1 MTRLLVCCIKTTLN
15 MFHNGNTVKKTILF
29 LLLFSALFLNAASH
43 DVRLFTI
50 DGVYYNS
57 KKVRK
62 QIATKYIVVD
72 FFSSTCPP
80 CIKSLPKLEKLYKKY
95 HSKGLQVVV
104 VAQPAGF
111 DSEKIEKQKLTEIAS
126 THKISFPLVFDM
138 WQKAAERYK
147 VGKDGSYDVPQYFIL
162 NKKGEIVFTSR
173 KFKELAKEIVAIMK

>member
-1 MTRLLVCCIKTTLN
+1 L
-15 MFHNGNTVKKTILF
+15 KKTILF
-29 LLLFSALFLNAASH
+29 LLLFSALFVSAATH

-62 QIATKYIVVD
+62 QRSTKYIVVD
-72 FFSSTCPP
+72 FFSSTCQP
-80 CIKSLPKLEKLYKKY
+80 CVESLPKLEKLYKKY
-95 HSKGLQVVV
+95 HLKGLKVVV

-126 THKISFPLVFDM
+126 THKISFPMVFDM

-162 NKKGEIVFTSR
+162 NKKGKIIFTAR
-173 KFKELAKEIVAIMK
+173 KFKELEKKIVTIMK

>member
-1 MTRLLVCCIKTTLN
+1 M
-15 MFHNGNTVKKTILF
+15 KKSILF
-29 LLLFSALFLNAASH
+29 LLLFCVLFLSAATH

-62 QIATKYIVVD
+62 QLSTKYIVVD
-72 FFSSTCPP
+72 FFSSTCQP
-80 CIKSLPKLEKLYKKY
+80 CVESLPKLEKLYKKY

-111 DSEKIEKQKLTEIAS
+111 DSEKIEKQKLKDIAS

-138 WQKAAERYK
+138 WQKSAERYK
-147 VGKDGSYDVPQYFIL
+147 VGKDGSYDVPKYFIL
-162 NKKGEIVFTSR
+162 NKKGKIIFTAR
-173 KFKELAKEIVAIMK
+173 KFQDLAKEIITIMK